1 MINVYIAAPIVGL
14 QPEIEQE
21 INEIKHVFSEMD
33 KHGKISFYDP
43 KEHGVPNA
51 WGMSMSEWARCIFT
65 LDVVAIDNAD
75 WVVVCDYGRNGTAG
89 TAWEAGYAFGK
100 GKKVVIIEMAETDA
114 DYSVMMRGCCSN
126 YITKKDFRF
135 LSTSYDNLIN
145 TLFVERGR
153 LMQKETLN

>member
-1 MINVYIAAPIVGL
+1 MMNVYIAAPIVGL
-14 QPEIEQE
+14 QPEMEKE
-21 INEIKHVFSEMD
+21 INEIKHTFSEMD
-33 KHGKISFYDP
+33 KYGKISFYDP

-51 WGMSMSEWARCIFT
+51 WGMSMDEWARCIFA

-100 GKKVVIIEMAETDA
+100 GKKVVIIEMAPVDT

-126 YITKKDFRF
+126 YIDKKSFNF
-135 LSTSYDNLIN
+135 LSTSYDNLIKK
-145 TLFVERGR
+145 LFIERGR
-153 LMQKETLN
+153 LAQGGILN

>member
-21 INEIKHVFSEMD
+21 INEIKHTFSEMD
-33 KHGKISFYDP
+33 KYGKISFYDP

-51 WGMSMSEWARCIFT
+51 WGMSMNEWARCIFT
-65 LDVVAIDNAD
+65 LDVVAINNAD
-75 WVVVCDYGRNGTAG
+75 WVVVCDYGRKGTAG
-89 TAWEAGYAFGK
+89 TAWEAGYAFGR
-100 GKKVVIIEMAETDA
+100 GKKVVIIEMTETDA

-145 TLFVERGR
+145 TLFVERGC